1 MEIDEFFS
9 LVGVFTNLKRCKL
22 QLDNLKK
29 LVLMSKNWPN
39 DARVGCKAPN
49 NLIKLDLKL
58 KLKEELN
65 EFESP
70 FEWNEFEKN
79 LI

>member
-49 NLIKLDLKL
+49 NLIDFESNLKY
-58 KLKEELN
+58 ELN
-65 EFESP
+65 EFESS
-70 FEWNEFEKN
+70 FERDELKEN
-79 LI
+79 